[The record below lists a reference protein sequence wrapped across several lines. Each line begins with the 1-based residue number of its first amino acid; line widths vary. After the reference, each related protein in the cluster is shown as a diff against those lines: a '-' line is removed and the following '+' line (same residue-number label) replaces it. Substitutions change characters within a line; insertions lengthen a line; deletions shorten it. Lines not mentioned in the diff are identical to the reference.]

1 MLRLRLLRRFRPKA
15 LASAAVNFFSPPSSQ
30 LLPHTVTASTTILPG
45 HAWPQPLPATNMADN
60 TALLDAD
67 GLSSYDDQSHSG
79 TAAFVAESHL
89 ATPSVT
95 AYSADFRPSQRWSHY
110 FTVNSLTR
118 RKTTAIVMQ
127 EAAEDSGNPT
137 PPSHSTTSRPS
148 TPDPFEPSPILPP
161 AHPTA
166 KVGLLKVLTVWDVIA
181 YGVSS
186 TIGAGIFVSTG
197 AGALSAG
204 PAVMVSFLLA
214 SVSCLFSAFAY
225 CEFAS
230 RVPVSGS
237 AYTFTY
243 VTLGELAA
251 WFIGWNLTLEYC
263 ISAAAVARAWASN
276 FLLFFSQIGLH
287 LPEWLASVALIK
299 DGEYLQSLSPL
310 SAVICIVCTLV
321 LLLGVKESSRVNMAV
336 TVMNVS
342 IILFI
347 IIAGATYISTDNY
360 TAAPPLDN
368 VPPRLQCNSTAESTS
383 AASTSLFFPAA
394 THSHQTRYYSL
405 HLTSSSASSFLPT
418 SASFLTST
426 TPVPSLGTLPN
437 PPPGKGSYFP
447 KGLNGV
453 LTGAA
458 QVFFSY
464 VGFDSVTTLAE
475 EVKRPKRDLPIG
487 IITTLGISTALYV
500 GATAV
505 LAGMVP
511 WYCVDINAPLAKAF
525 TFAGNHWATT
535 LIAACTVT
543 GLSTTVLASL
553 FGQPRIFYRMSKDGL
568 LFSLFQSLHPRSQ
581 VPYWGTIITGG
592 VAAVISFVLSI
603 DSLQNMISIG
613 TLMAFSTVCAG
624 IVILRYQPAADLN
637 QPAPRGPQSWKNNV
651 VLFLFLFLLAAIALC
666 ISLTNLSSVHLSIPI
681 ILFLLTLLPVLRLSR
696 LPQNRANPTNDIF
709 LCPLVPYL
717 PCAGM
722 FTNVYLICS
731 LDWES
736 YVRIIVW
743 TVLGF
748 GIYFGYGI
756 RYSRLGRK
764 VDVELA
770 GEQQGAG
777 LVNGG
782 GSGGGGGGEDRG
794 R

>member
-1 MLRLRLLRRFRPKA
+1 MLRRFRPKA
-15 LASAAVNFFSPPSSQ
+15 LAGAAATFFSRPSLQ
-30 LLPHTVTASTTILPG
+30 LPHKLTAPTTVLPPPTSLQSSTLT
-45 HAWPQPLPATNMADN
+45 TVMADK
-60 TALLDAD
+60 TALLDDD
-67 GLSSYDDQSHSG
+67 GLASYDDHSH
-79 TAAFVAESHL
+79 
-89 ATPSVT
+89 P
-95 AYSADFRPSQRWSHY
+95 SADFNISPLSPSSDAHLITPTAAIPYSANFTPSQRWSHY
-110 FTVNSLTR
+110 FTLNSLTR

-137 PPSHSTTSRPS
+137 PPSHSSTSRPS
-148 TPDPFEPSPILPP
+148 TPDPSEPAPILPP
-161 AHPTA
+161 AHPQA
-166 KVGLLKVLTVWDVIA
+166 KVGLLKVLTVYDVIA

-276 FLLFFSQIGLH
+276 FLLFFSQVGVH

-310 SAVICIVCTLV
+310 SAVICVVCTLV

-360 TAAPPLDN
+360 TAAPPLHD
-368 VPPRLQCNSTAESTS
+368 VAPALQCNTTADSTATS
-383 AASTSLFFPAA
+383 AFSASPFLPSSLS
-394 THSHQTRYYSL
+394 HSQARYYSL
-405 HLTSSSASSFLPT
+405 HLTSSSTSSYFPT
-418 SASFLTST
+418 SVSFHSSPTPASLAAS
-426 TPVPSLGTLPN
+426 PN
-437 PPPGKGSYFP
+437 PPPAKGSYFP
-447 KGLNGV
+447 RGLNGV

-487 IITTLGISTALYV
+487 IISTLAISTALYV

-511 WYCVDINAPLAKAF
+511 WYCVDINAPLARAF

-592 VAAVISFVLSI
+592 VAALISFVLPI

-624 IVILRYQPAADLN
+624 IVILRYQPPVSLN
-637 QPAPRGPQSWKNNV
+637 QPPPPQSWKTNV
-651 VLFLFLFLLAAIALC
+651 VLFLFLFLLCSIALC
-666 ISLTNLSSVHLSIPI
+666 VSLTNLSSIHISIPI
-681 ILFLLTLLPVLRLSR
+681 ILALLTLLPVIRLAR
-696 LPQNRANPTNDIF
+696 LPQNRANLDTDIF

-736 YVRIIVW
+736 YVRIVVW

-748 GIYFGYGI
+748 LIYFGYGI

-764 VDVELA
+764 DDLMLA
-770 GEQQGAG
+770 GEQSG
-777 LVNGG
+777 LVNGDGG
-782 GSGGGGGGEDRG
+782 GSEEDRE

>member
-1 MLRLRLLRRFRPKA
+1 
-15 LASAAVNFFSPPSSQ
+15 
-30 LLPHTVTASTTILPG
+30 
-45 HAWPQPLPATNMADN
+45 MADR
-60 TALLDAD
+60 TALLDDD
-67 GLSSYDDQSHSG
+67 GLDGYDAHQHP
-79 TAAFVAESHL
+79 AAFNISPLSPASASAPDDAHSAVP
-89 ATPSVT
+89 TVI
-95 AYSADFRPSQRWSHY
+95 AYSSDFRPSQPWSYY
-110 FTVNSLTR
+110 FTINSLIR

-137 PPSHSTTSRPS
+137 PPSHSSTSRPP
-148 TPDPFEPSPILPP
+148 TPDPSEPAPILPP
-161 AHPTA
+161 AHPQA
-166 KVGLLKVLTVWDVIA
+166 KVGLAKVLTVYDVIA

-276 FLLFFSQIGLH
+276 FLLFFSQVGLH

-347 IIAGATYISTDNY
+347 IIAGATYISVDNY

-368 VPPRLQCNSTAESTS
+368 VAHAQQCNTTATSS
-383 AASTSLFFPAA
+383 AASSFVNPFLPTAA
-394 THSHQTRYYSL
+394 TDSHTRFYSL
-405 HLTSSSASSFLPT
+405 QLTSSSVSAYLPPSFSFVSSHT
-418 SASFLTST
+418 S
-426 TPVPSLGTLPN
+426 PSLGKLPV
-437 PPPGKGSYFP
+437 PPPAKGSYFP

-475 EVKRPKRDLPIG
+475 EVKRPKARSAYRHHSYTGRQYYAVRGCYGRVGRYGAVVLCG
-487 IITTLGISTALYV
+487 YQRAASQGVHVRRQSLGDN
-500 GATAV
+500 
-505 LAGMVP
+505 
-511 WYCVDINAPLAKAF
+511 VDRCM
-525 TFAGNHWATT
+525 H
-535 LIAACTVT
+535 
-543 GLSTTVLASL
+543 S
-553 FGQPRIFYRMSKDGL
+553 DGL
-568 LFSLFQSLHPRSQ
+568 IDDSVGVIVRSAS
-581 VPYWGTIITGG
+581 YI
-592 VAAVISFVLSI
+592 LSHE
-603 DSLQNMISIG
+603 QG
-613 TLMAFSTVCAG
+613 W
-624 IVILRYQPAADLN
+624 P
-637 QPAPRGPQSWKNNV
+637 V
-651 VLFLFLFLLAAIALC
+651 VL
-666 ISLTNLSSVHLSIPI
+666 TVSIRPS
-681 ILFLLTLLPVLRLSR
+681 TQS
-696 LPQNRANPTNDIF
+696 
-709 LCPLVPYL
+709 
-717 PCAGM
+717 G
-722 FTNVYLICS
+722 S
-731 LDWES
+731 
-736 YVRIIVW
+736 
-743 TVLGF
+743 VLGHHNH
-748 GIYFGYGI
+748 GWRCGT
-756 RYSRLGRK
+756 
-764 VDVELA
+764 D
-770 GEQQGAG
+770 
-777 LVNGG
+777 
-782 GSGGGGGGEDRG
+782 
-794 R
+794 

>member
-1 MLRLRLLRRFRPKA
+1 
-15 LASAAVNFFSPPSSQ
+15 
-30 LLPHTVTASTTILPG
+30 
-45 HAWPQPLPATNMADN
+45 MADK
-60 TALLDAD
+60 TALLDG
-67 GLSSYDDQSHSG
+67 GLVSYDEHDHPAAFSISPVTP
-79 TAAFVAESHL
+79 TAATTA
-89 ATPSVT
+89 API
-95 AYSADFRPSQRWSHY
+95 AYSASFTPSQRWSHY
-110 FTVNSLTR
+110 FTLDSLTR
-118 RKTTAIVMQ
+118 RKSTAVVMQ
-127 EAAEDSGNPT
+127 EAAEDSGSPT
-137 PPSHSTTSRPS
+137 PPSHSSTSRPP
-148 TPDPFEPSPILPP
+148 TPDPSDPAPILPP
-161 AHPTA
+161 THPAA
-166 KVGLLKVLTVWDVIA
+166 KVGLLKVLTVYDVIA

-276 FLLFFSQIGLH
+276 FVLFFHQVGLN

-310 SAVICIVCTLV
+310 SAVICCVCTLV

-368 VPPRLQCNSTAESTS
+368 VAPALQCNTTAP
-383 AASTSLFFPAA
+383 AASASSAHFPFAA
-394 THSHQTRYYSL
+394 AHSQTRYYSL
-405 HLTSSSASSFLPT
+405 HLTSASPAAYFPSSASFHS
-418 SASFLTST
+418 SA
-426 TPVPSLGTLPN
+426 TPPPPLHTLPN

-447 KGLNGV
+447 RGLNGV

-487 IITTLGISTALYV
+487 IIATLGISTALYV

-505 LAGMVP
+505 LAGMLP
-511 WYCVDINAPLAKAF
+511 WYCVDINAPLARAF

-568 LFSLFQSLHPRSQ
+568 LFPLFQSLHPRSQ

-592 VAAVISFVLSI
+592 VAALISFLLSI

-624 IVILRYQPAADLN
+624 IVILRYQPAID
-637 QPAPRGPQSWKNNV
+637 GPPPPPQTWRNNV
-651 VLFLFLFLLAAIALC
+651 VLFLFAFLLAAIALC
-666 ISLTNLSSVHLSIPI
+666 VSLTHLASVHVVVP
-681 ILFLLTLLPVLRLSR
+681 ILFALLMLAPVVRLSF
-696 LPQNRANPTNDIF
+696 LPQNRANPDGDVF
-709 LCPLVPYL
+709 LCPLVPWL

-748 GIYFGYGI
+748 AIYFLYGI

-764 VDVELA
+764 ADIQQA
-770 GEQQGAG
+770 GEQAG
-777 LVNGG
+777 LVNGNHASDG
-782 GSGGGGGGEDRG
+782 DR
-794 R
+794 RR

>member
-1 MLRLRLLRRFRPKA
+1 
-15 LASAAVNFFSPPSSQ
+15 
-30 LLPHTVTASTTILPG
+30 
-45 HAWPQPLPATNMADN
+45 MADN
-60 TALLDAD
+60 TALLDDD
-67 GLSSYDDQSHSG
+67 GLASYDEHSHP
-79 TAAFVAESHL
+79 AAFNISPISPASDAHL
-89 ATPSVT
+89 ATPSVI
-95 AYSADFRPSQRWSHY
+95 AYSADFSPSQPWSYY
-110 FTVNSLTR
+110 FTLNSLTR

-137 PPSHSTTSRPS
+137 PPSHSSTSRPV
-148 TPDPFEPSPILPP
+148 TPDPSEPAPILPP
-161 AHPTA
+161 AHPVA
-166 KVGLLKVLTVWDVIA
+166 KVGLLKVLTVYDVIA

-360 TAAPPLDN
+360 TAAPPLPN
-368 VPPRLQCNSTAESTS
+368 VAPALQCNTTAASALSTS
-383 AASTSLFFPAA
+383 SFLSPTP
-394 THSHQTRYYSL
+394 HSQTRYYSV
-405 HLTSSSASSFLPT
+405 HLASSSASAFLPPSVSFLS
-418 SASFLTST
+418 SA
-426 TPVPSLGTLPN
+426 TPPPLGTLPN
-437 PPPGKGSYFP
+437 PAPGRGTYFP

-487 IITTLGISTALYV
+487 IISTLAISTALYV

-511 WYCVDINAPLAKAF
+511 WYCVDINAPLARAF

-592 VAAVISFVLSI
+592 VAALISFVLSI

-624 IVILRYQPAADLN
+624 IVILRYQPPADLS
-637 QPAPRGPQSWKNNV
+637 QPVRPQTWRTNV

-666 ISLTNLSSVHLSIPI
+666 VSLTNLSSVNVAVPI
-681 ILFLLTLLPVLRLSR
+681 LLFLAMLVPVVRLAL
-696 LPQNRANPTNDIF
+696 LPQNRANPGNDIF

-717 PCAGM
+717 PCAGI

-748 GIYFGYGI
+748 AIYFGYGI

-764 VDVELA
+764 DDLGLA
-770 GEQQGAG
+770 NEQAG
-777 LVNGG
+777 VVNGG
-782 GSGGGGGGEDRG
+782 GSDGGRG

>member
-1 MLRLRLLRRFRPKA
+1 MLRRFRPKA
-15 LASAAVNFFSPPSSQ
+15 LASAAATFFTPPSS
-30 LLPHTVTASTTILPG
+30 LTLSHS
-45 HAWPQPLPATNMADN
+45 LPATTTLLLPSDPLHTDTRSSMADN

-67 GLSSYDDQSHSG
+67 GLQPYDEHQHNPVAFNILPVSSAD
-79 TAAFVAESHL
+79 AAASDS
-89 ATPSVT
+89 TPSVV
-95 AYSADFRPSQRWSHY
+95 AYSADFRPSQPWSHY
-110 FTVNSLTR
+110 FTLNSLTR

-137 PPSHSTTSRPS
+137 PPSHSSTSRPP
-148 TPDPFEPSPILPP
+148 TPDPLEHAPILPP
-161 AHPTA
+161 IHPQA

-204 PAVMVSFLLA
+204 PAVTVSFLLA

-243 VTLGELAA
+243 VTMGELAA

-276 FLLFFSQIGLH
+276 FLLFFAQVGLH

-310 SAVICIVCTLV
+310 SAVICIVCTFV

-368 VPPRLQCNSTAESTS
+368 VEPAQQCNTS
-383 AASTSLFFPAA
+383 AAASSVESAFSASSLSPFAS
-394 THSHQTRYYSL
+394 THSHQTRYYSV
-405 HLTSSSASSFLPT
+405 HVTSATSSYLPSSVSFL
-418 SASFLTST
+418 SSLT
-426 TPVPSLGTLPN
+426 PSLGKLPN
-437 PPPGKGSYFP
+437 PPPAKGSYFP

-475 EVKRPKRDLPIG
+475 EVKMPKRDLPIG
-487 IITTLGISTALYV
+487 IIATLGISTALYV

-511 WYCVDINAPLAKAF
+511 WYCVDINAPLARAF

-592 VAAVISFVLSI
+592 VAALISFILSI

-624 IVILRYQPAADLN
+624 IVILRYQQAAELG
-637 QPAPRGPQSWKNNV
+637 QPAQPPTWKTNV
-651 VLFLFLFLLAAIALC
+651 VLFLFLFLLAAIGLC
-666 ISLTNLSSVHLSIPI
+666 VSLTNLASVHLAIPI
-681 ILFLLTLLPVLRLSR
+681 VLALLMLLPVVRLAF
-696 LPQNRANPTNDIF
+696 LPQNRSNPTNDIF
-709 LCPLVPYL
+709 LCPLVPWL
-717 PCAGM
+717 PCTGI

-736 YVRIIVW
+736 YVRIVVW
-743 TVLGF
+743 TLLGF
-748 GIYFGYGI
+748 AIYFGYGI

-764 VDVELA
+764 DDRVLA
-770 GEQQGAG
+770 SEQAG
-777 LVNGG
+777 VVNGG
-782 GSGGGGGGEDRG
+782 GSDEDRG

>member
-1 MLRLRLLRRFRPKA
+1 
-15 LASAAVNFFSPPSSQ
+15 
-30 LLPHTVTASTTILPG
+30 
-45 HAWPQPLPATNMADN
+45 MADR

-67 GLSSYDDQSHSG
+67 GLDAYDRDDSQ
-79 TAAFVAESHL
+79 AIAFSEGHA
-89 ATPSVT
+89 ATPTAT
-95 AYSADFRPSQRWSHY
+95 AYSSNFRPTQRWQHY
-110 FTVNSLTR
+110 FTLTSLTR

-137 PPSHSTTSRPS
+137 PPSHNSTSRPS
-148 TPDPFEPSPILPP
+148 TPDPSDPPLIAPPSDSQQPS
-161 AHPTA
+161 
-166 KVGLLKVLTVWDVIA
+166 KVGLAKVLTVYDVIA

-214 SVSCLFSAFAY
+214 SLSCLFSAFAY

-243 VTLGELAA
+243 VTMGELAA

-276 FLLFFSQIGLH
+276 FVLFFHQVGVNM
-287 LPEWLASVALIK
+287 PEWLASVALIK

-310 SAVICIVCTLV
+310 SAVICIVCTMV

-342 IILFI
+342 IIMFI

-360 TAAPPLDN
+360 TAAPPRDDI
-368 VPPRLQCNSTAESTS
+368 PAAAQCNTTDEATTA
-383 AASTSLFFPAA
+383 AA
-394 THSHQTRYYSL
+394 TAAFPLFSSQPHQPRYYSL
-405 HLTSSSASSFLPT
+405 QFSSSPAVNSSYFSFASSLAPHTSSS
-418 SASFLTST
+418 
-426 TPVPSLGTLPN
+426 TPPPLGTLPS
-437 PPPGKGSYFP
+437 PPPAHGTYFP

-475 EVKRPKRDLPIG
+475 EVKNPKRDLPIG
-487 IITTLGISTALYV
+487 IIATLGISTALYV

-505 LAGMVP
+505 LAGMLP
-511 WYCVDINAPLAKAF
+511 WYCVDINAPLARAF

-592 VAAVISFVLSI
+592 VAALISFVLSI

-624 IVILRYQPAADLN
+624 IVILRYQP
-637 QPAPRGPQSWKNNV
+637 PTTPVPGSEPPPPQTWKNNV
-651 VLFLFLFLLAAIALC
+651 VVFLFIFLLLSIALC
-666 ISLTNLSSVHLSIPI
+666 VSLTNLDSVHISIPI
-681 ILFLLTLLPVLRLSR
+681 ILALLTLLPVIRLAL
-696 LPQNRANPTNDIF
+696 LPQNRSDRTADLF
-709 LCPLVPYL
+709 LCPLVPWL
-717 PCAGM
+717 PCTGM
-722 FTNVYLICS
+722 FANVYLICS

-743 TVLGF
+743 TLLGF
-748 GIYFGYGI
+748 AIYFGYGI

-764 VDVELA
+764 EDA
-770 GEQQGAG
+770 AMAAAG
-777 LVNGG
+777 LGVQ
-782 GSGGGGGGEDRG
+782 R
-794 R
+794 